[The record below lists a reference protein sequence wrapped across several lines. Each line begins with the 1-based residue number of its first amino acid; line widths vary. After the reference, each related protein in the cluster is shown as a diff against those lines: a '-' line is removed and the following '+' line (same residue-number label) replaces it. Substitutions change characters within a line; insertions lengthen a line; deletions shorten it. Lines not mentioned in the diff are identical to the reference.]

1 MSDRRTVAVV
11 GLGNP
16 GREYEQTRHN
26 VGFRVGTAL
35 AGKMR
40 DARHSSGSTF
50 LSTEGSIGECE
61 LLVVWPLTF
70 MNNSGYAVA
79 EACARY
85 GLAPDRTLIVSD
97 DIALPLGTIRVRSK
111 GTHGGHNG
119 LRSVIAMLETTGFPR
134 IRCGIRGDAYSNAE
148 GLADYVLSPFEEP
161 ELAVVEDMIERAAN
175 AAVSVATGGIEETM
189 NQFNT

>member
-1 MSDRRTVAVV
+1 LSDRRTVAVI

-26 VGFRVGTAL
+26 VGFSVGAAL
-35 AGKMR
+35 AGKLSN
-40 DARHSSGSTF
+40 ARHSSGSTF
-50 LSTEGSIGECE
+50 LSTEGLIGECE

-79 EACARY
+79 EVCARY

-97 DIALPLGTIRVRSK
+97 DIALPLGTIRVRPK

-119 LRSVIAMLETTGFPR
+119 LRSVIAMLGTTGFPR

-161 ELAVVEDMIERAAN
+161 ELAAVEDMIERAAN
-175 AAVSVATGGIEETM
+175 AAASIATGSIEETM